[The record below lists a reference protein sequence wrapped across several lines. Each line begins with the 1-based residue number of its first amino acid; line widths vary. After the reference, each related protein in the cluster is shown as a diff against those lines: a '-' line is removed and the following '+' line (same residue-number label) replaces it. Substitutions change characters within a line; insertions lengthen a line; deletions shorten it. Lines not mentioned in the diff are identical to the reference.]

1 MLFNYDFDI
10 ISLLF
15 LTILAVRFYT
25 QKQFP
30 LLSNRIF
37 GRFILLGVAYNAL
50 DIFGTV
56 LLETGSPLLIRLA
69 FVINTLYYITTI
81 GMPAALTVY
90 LVALMSNTIPVKR
103 RTYIFFNL
111 PALLIIAA
119 FLVALPLGMVFR
131 ISPTGE
137 YSYGPLSFITYLCFV
152 VYLPLDVWLLLAK
165 RRYFKKAERVS
176 VWVLLVMLIGTTC
189 VQYFNHTLLLTG
201 SGLAASI
208 IIMYFTLQDPHMLAD
223 KDTDLFNSAA
233 LQQLLHTR
241 DNEQKSY
248 AVIGMDL
255 HDLHSYYML
264 YGRAS
269 GDKIL
274 REVSGYIKTEK
285 QAWSFRVADAQF
297 VSIVKNDDAEN
308 FITDL
313 SQKLKRPIRLEDV
326 NVTPE
331 ISVFC
336 LKNAEQAGTSETVM
350 KVIEAAFSE
359 HEELAGKNE
368 TVWFDANQIKALT
381 RKAGIEQLLRKSIP
395 AGENFRMYYQP
406 IYSLKEGRYRA
417 MEALLRFNCEEFG
430 RLSPGEFMPI
440 IEKKGL
446 STQLDEM
453 VVEKVFSQIDSGAFR
468 KLRLDCVHINLSPAS
483 FASEHTTA
491 RILDL
496 AKRYDIDPKF
506 VIFEITENAANITDD
521 MLRHCVDRLR
531 QGGFGIALDDFGTGY
546 SNLARLLSIPFSYVK
561 LDKSLIQD
569 SASIIADL
577 TRVFS
582 RFTVGLIAEGVE
594 TEDQVD
600 LVRQAGIGE
609 IQGFYYAR
617 PMPVDDVRMF
627 LVGNSKN

>member
-1 MLFNYDFDI
+1 M

-15 LTILAVRFYT
+15 LSILAVRFYT

-30 LLSNRIF
+30 LLSNKIF
-37 GRFILLGVAYNAL
+37 GRFIVLGVAYNAL

-56 LLETGSPLLIRLA
+56 LLETGSPLLIRA
-69 FVINTLYYITTI
+69 AYVINTLYYITTI

-90 LVALMSNTIPVKR
+90 LVALISNTVLIRR
-103 RTYIFFNL
+103 RTYVFFNL
-111 PALLIIAA
+111 PALLVIAA
-119 FLVALPLGMVFR
+119 FLVALPMGLVFR

-152 VYLPLDVWLLLAK
+152 LYLPVDVWLLLAK
-165 RRYFKKAERVS
+165 RKYFKKAERVS
-176 VWVLLVMLIGTTC
+176 VWVLLAMLIITTC
-189 VQYFNHTLLLTG
+189 IQYFHHSLLLTG
-201 SGLAASI
+201 TGLAASI
-208 IIMYFTLQDPHMLAD
+208 IIMYFTLQDPHMMVD
-223 KDTDLFNSAA
+223 KSTDLFNSAA

-241 DNEQKSY
+241 GNEKGSY

-264 YGRAS
+264 YGRAA
-269 GDKIL
+269 GDRIL
-274 REVSGYIKTEK
+274 REVSGYIRTEK
-285 QAWSFRVADAQF
+285 QTWSFRMADAQF

-308 FITDL
+308 FISEL
-313 SQKLKRPIRLEDV
+313 SQKLKRPIHLEDV

-331 ISVFC
+331 ISLFC
-336 LKNAEQAGTSETVM
+336 MKNAEQAGAPDTVM
-350 KVIEAAFSE
+350 KVIESAFSE
-359 HEELAGKNE
+359 HKEQAGKDE
-368 TVWFDANQIKALT
+368 PVWFDAKQIKALT
-381 RKAGIEQLLRKSIP
+381 RNAGIEQILRKSIP
-395 AGENFRMYYQP
+395 SGENFRMYYQP
-406 IYSLKEGRYRA
+406 IYSLKEGRFRA
-417 MEALLRFNCEEFG
+417 VEALLRFSCEEYG

-453 VVEKVFSQIDSGAFR
+453 VVEKVFCQIDSGAFR

-496 AKRYDIDPKF
+496 AQRYDIDPKF
-506 VIFEITENAANITDD
+506 VIFEITESAASITDD

-594 TEDQVD
+594 NEDQ
-600 LVRQAGIGE
+600 LELIRQAGIGE
-609 IQGFYYAR
+609 VQGFYYAR
-617 PMPVDDVRMF
+617 PMPVDDVRVF
-627 LVGNSKN
+627 LVGNSKISN